1 MVLGRFS
8 IRKVDNF
15 AIELPLSFG
24 YMDVI
29 QRHFNV
35 GLIFSLAVN
44 NADCIQ
50 FLKSGDDSA
59 FPKSPRYLRWMR
71 GLPLTRWSPFR
82 FHRAVLP
89 MNGHA
94 VPTGRC
100 GPTGFLVSAE
110 VFVVA

>member
-1 MVLGRFS
+1 MREREVPSRQGFPLLIRDLNAPIPKAGYPKPVTQGGETVCESRCMVLGRFS
-8 IRKVDNF
+8 IRKVD
-15 AIELPLSFG
+15 IELPLSFG

-59 FPKSPRYLRWMR
+59 FPKSP
-71 GLPLTRWSPFR
+71 
-82 FHRAVLP
+82 AI
-89 MNGHA
+89 
-94 VPTGRC
+94 
-100 GPTGFLVSAE
+100 
-110 VFVVA
+110 

>member
-1 MVLGRFS
+1 MVLSRFS
-8 IRKVDNF
+8 IRKVD
-15 AIELPLSFG
+15 IELPLSFG

-59 FPKSPRYLRWMR
+59 FPKSP
-71 GLPLTRWSPFR
+71 
-82 FHRAVLP
+82 AI
-89 MNGHA
+89 
-94 VPTGRC
+94 
-100 GPTGFLVSAE
+100 
-110 VFVVA
+110 